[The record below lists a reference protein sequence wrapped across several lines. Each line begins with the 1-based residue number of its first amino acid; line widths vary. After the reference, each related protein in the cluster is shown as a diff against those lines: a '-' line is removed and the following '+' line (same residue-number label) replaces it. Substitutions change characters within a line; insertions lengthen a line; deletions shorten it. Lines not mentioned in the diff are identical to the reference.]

1 MPSTSRTEK
10 DSIVTLLS
18 RNCCLVC
25 VVNLCHTA
33 LLATAALP
41 ALDKNILIMI
51 SGKLDSKRI
60 RRGFNNSGTDN
71 LDDTAPTNLLLTKVS
86 SLEKD
91 LERRQESYV
100 ARERAYKTRIQ
111 ELEEELSFIR
121 QSKTGWMK
129 SDGKMAKLKSM
140 QGQIMKNVELVQD
153 RTSRV
158 LQEQERDLLR
168 AFRARLFDV
177 QTELEKEKGKKED
190 GAGAWIER
198 SRKLESEVEWAKEVA
213 DRLER
218 VNQTLLTENARLKSQ
233 FHSQEE
239 DRNFLIVQ
247 LVNVKKENAH
257 LKAEYSAIGIENESY
272 QNQVRYRAEQ
282 RFLISFLEQYCN
294 VITQ

>member
-10 DSIVTLLS
+10 DSSVTQLS

>member
-1 MPSTSRTEK
+1 MMT
-10 DSIVTLLS
+10 
-18 RNCCLVC
+18 
-25 VVNLCHTA
+25 
-33 LLATAALP
+33 
-41 ALDKNILIMI
+41 
-51 SGKLDSKRI
+51 GKLESKRT
-60 RRGFNNSGTDN
+60 RRGLNNLGADN
-71 LDDTAPTNLLLTKVS
+71 QDDSAPANSLVTKVS

-111 ELEEELSFIR
+111 ELEEELLFVR
-121 QSKTGWMK
+121 QTKTGWMK
-129 SDGKMAKLKSM
+129 SDGKMSKLKSM

-177 QTELEKEKGKKED
+177 QTELEKEKSKKED

-218 VNQTLLTENARLKSQ
+218 VNQTLLIENTRLKSQ
-233 FHSQEE
+233 FNSQEE
-239 DRNFLIVQ
+239 DRNFLIAQ
-247 LVNVKKENAH
+247 LVNVKKENAQ
-257 LKAEYSAIGIENESY
+257 LKAEYAAITLENESL
-272 QNQVRYRAEQ
+272 QSQVSLLAIVRTFHYYVFQPYYTLSPLILLSLEKYIAANHLINI
-282 RFLISFLEQYCN
+282 FLPSFTIAYH
-294 VITQ
+294 

>member
-1 MPSTSRTEK
+1 MMT
-10 DSIVTLLS
+10 
-18 RNCCLVC
+18 
-25 VVNLCHTA
+25 
-33 LLATAALP
+33 
-41 ALDKNILIMI
+41 
-51 SGKLDSKRI
+51 GKLESKRT
-60 RRGFNNSGTDN
+60 RRGLNNLGADN
-71 LDDTAPTNLLLTKVS
+71 QDDSAPANSLVTKVS

-111 ELEEELSFIR
+111 ELEEELLFVR
-121 QSKTGWMK
+121 QTKTGWMK
-129 SDGKMAKLKSM
+129 SDGKMSKLKSM

-177 QTELEKEKGKKED
+177 QTELEKEKSKKED

-218 VNQTLLTENARLKSQ
+218 VNQTLLIENTRLKSQ
-233 FHSQEE
+233 FNSQEE
-239 DRNFLIVQ
+239 DRNFLIAQ
-247 LVNVKKENAH
+247 LVNVKKENAQ
-257 LKAEYSAIGIENESY
+257 LKAEYAAITLENESL
-272 QNQVRYRAEQ
+272 QSQV
-282 RFLISFLEQYCN
+282 SFLAIVRTYHYYVFQPYYTLSPLILLSLEKYIAAN
-294 VITQ
+294 HLINIFLPSFTIAYH